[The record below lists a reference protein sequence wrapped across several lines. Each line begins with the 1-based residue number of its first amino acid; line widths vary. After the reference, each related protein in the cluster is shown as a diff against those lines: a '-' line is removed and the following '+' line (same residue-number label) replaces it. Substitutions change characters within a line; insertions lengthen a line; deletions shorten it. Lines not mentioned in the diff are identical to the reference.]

1 MKEQKERDKIIV
13 MAFLL
18 GICCF
23 LTIYFHA
30 EVEIGTVFTH
40 FFYIPIILAALWWR
54 RKGLVV
60 AIFLAALLILSHLSF
75 PREYVH
81 PYNDYF
87 RALMFIGI
95 FFVVATLSEWIAKA
109 PAKVAHLNLILR
121 SIRNVNQLI
130 AMEKDRDR
138 LLKGACERLIETR
151 GYHNVWIALLDESG
165 GFVATSE
172 ACCLGD
178 DFLLMVER
186 LKRGELPACGQ
197 RALSEPGIVVTQD
210 PLSTCA
216 DCPLADKYDGRWA
229 MTIRL
234 EHGGKL
240 YGLLCVS
247 LPGELTADEEERAL
261 FTEVASD
268 LAFALHSIEL
278 EEERKKAEE
287 ELKKEKKFSENI
299 ITTVPDSLIVVDKD
313 LRIKTANLSFYQ
325 VFQMDPEKVIGC
337 RITDIL
343 GDEGGKLSTELNK
356 LLGTKTSVEN
366 LELHYQSEK
375 SGERIFSISARGIIV
390 TEGKGEEEEVLVV
403 IADVTRQKQA
413 EEALLESEEKYRTL
427 SESLPDP
434 VFEIDSKGK
443 VIYANKAALDAFG
456 RSREEL
462 LRGDVRLNNV
472 IVESELEAARKNLG
486 GILKG
491 KSHVGER
498 TFVRKDGGRFV
509 GEVHSGPLYAGK
521 KVIGAR
527 GVIRDITERKRA
539 EEALQRFSEE
549 LELKVEERTEEL
561 KKERDYTRH
570 LIEAS
575 PDFQLAV
582 DKEGK
587 IMDVNAAFESVV
599 GKSRDIIIGSSI
611 YEYLPKEETEK
622 TIVEIFKKKKVKDI
636 ELMANIPEKGTLI
649 WNVSGTVFTTPE
661 GEKGIYITGRD
672 LTERRQVEEELK
684 VMEMQLIHAGRLSSL
699 GEMATGIAHEI
710 NQPLTVISM
719 AAEGT
724 LRDIDKK
731 RFDVTTLPN
740 DLEGIMSN
748 VKRIDRIITHMRTFA
763 RKPGEIRAVKPEEV
777 LNNAFILLG
786 EQFKMHGILVS
797 REIEANLPLIKVDAN
812 QLEQVFVNILTNAR
826 QAVDD
831 REEEATK
838 KGESFEKRLVCR
850 ISRQNNMM
858 VYEFVDNAYGVP
870 EEQKMR
876 VFEPFFTTKEP
887 GEGTGLGL
895 SIAYGIVTRPLGGN
909 IWVEDNEMG
918 GASFKVAVPVGGEKA
933 ENRE

>member
-30 EVEIGTVFTH
+30 EVKIGTVFTH

-109 PAKVAHLNLILR
+109 QAKATHLNLILR

-165 GFVATSE
+165 GLVTTAE
-172 ACCLGD
+172 AGLGD
-178 DFLLMVER
+178 DFLPMIER

-313 LRIKTANLSFYQ
+313 LRIKTANLSFYK
-325 VFQMDPEKVIGC
+325 VFQLDPEKVIGC
-337 RITDIL
+337 CITDIL
-343 GDEGGKLSTELNK
+343 GDEGGKLSAELNK
-356 LLGTKTSVEN
+356 LLGTKTSIEN

-390 TEGKGEEEEVLVV
+390 TEGEGEEEEVLVV

-413 EEALLESEEKYRTL
+413 EEAL
-427 SESLPDP
+427 
-434 VFEIDSKGK
+434 
-443 VIYANKAALDAFG
+443 
-456 RSREEL
+456 
-462 LRGDVRLNNV
+462 
-472 IVESELEAARKNLG
+472 
-486 GILKG
+486 
-491 KSHVGER
+491 
-498 TFVRKDGGRFV
+498 
-509 GEVHSGPLYAGK
+509 
-521 KVIGAR
+521 
-527 GVIRDITERKRA
+527 
-539 EEALQRFSEE
+539 QRFSEE
-549 LELKVEERTEEL
+549 LELKVEERTKEL

-611 YEYLPKEETEK
+611 YEYLPKEETAK

-636 ELMANIPEKGTLI
+636 ELTANIPEKGTLI

-710 NQPLTVISM
+710 NQPLTVISI

-724 LRDIDKK
+724 LRDIEKK

-797 REIEANLPLIKVDAN
+797 REIDANLPLIKVDAN

-826 QAVDD
+826 QALDD

-850 ISRQNNMM
+850 ISRQNNRM

-887 GEGTGLGL
+887 GGGTGLGL